1 MAGDEHNAEEAFAAI
16 TAALAG
22 APDVDEGTGLRLS
35 GGLRVDG
42 RIFAMLTLG
51 ALVVKLPAIRV
62 AELLE
67 TDGVRSFVVGRRT
80 MREWVCV
87 RPGAHDW
94 ERLAR
99 EALAYV
105 RGG

>member
-1 MAGDEHNAEEAFAAI
+1 MAGDQGSADAFAAI
-16 TAALAG
+16 AAALIDE
-22 APDVDEGTGLRLS
+22 PDIGEGTGFGGS

-42 RIFAMLTLG
+42 RIFAMLT
-51 ALVVKLPAIRV
+51 ADELVVKLPAIRV
-62 AELLE
+62 AGLLGE
-67 TDGVRSFVVGRRT
+67 DGVRSFVVGRRT

-87 RPGAHDW
+87 RPGGAHDW
-94 ERLAR
+94 ESLAR